1 MPTSFDHI
9 AIAESELGPF
19 IRFPNQAG
27 RAHGLLLQQQGAWE
41 LLRHGYA
48 SLQRVRTRA
57 FDFDGFHIKVQFN
70 PGRITSTSA
79 KVDPHS
85 IRERKCFLCVENLP
99 PAQRG
104 IACDGEYLLLC
115 NPFPIFP
122 EHFTISCTSHLPQR
136 IRAAFGTFLHF
147 AQDLGDLHTVFYN
160 GPACGASA
168 PDHLHFQAGNRA
180 FIPID
185 AEYEALKKT
194 HAVPLAESDVVR
206 AYAFEGCLR
215 HFIALESGNPG
226 ELLRAFEL
234 LYAILDE
241 GRAGDVEPM
250 LNLLGFYQ
258 AGEWRVLCFPRT
270 KHRPACYFREGASQL
285 LISPAA
291 VELGGVCTTPREQ
304 DFEKVT
310 REDIVQMY
318 DEVCLSMEGFAS
330 LSRRFA
336 DRLVNR

>member
-9 AIAESELGPF
+9 AIAESELAPF
-19 IRFPNQAG
+19 IRLPRPAG
-27 RAHGLLLQQQGAWE
+27 RAHGLLLQQQGVWE
-41 LLRHGYA
+41 LLRNGYN

-70 PGRITSTSA
+70 PGRIISTSA

-85 IRERKCFLCVENLP
+85 IRERKCFLCTENLP

-122 EHFTISCTSHLPQR
+122 EHFTISCTRHLPQR
-136 IRAAFGTFLHF
+136 IRAAFGTFLRF
-147 AQDLGDLHTVFYN
+147 VRDLGDLYTVFYN

-180 FIPID
+180 FLPID
-185 AEYEALKKT
+185 AEYESLRKT
-194 HAVPLAESDVVR
+194 RAVPLVESDALR
-206 AYAFEGCLR
+206 AYAFDGCLR
-215 HFIALESGNPG
+215 HFIALESGHADS
-226 ELLRAFEL
+226 LLGAFEA
-234 LYAILDE
+234 LYAILAE
-241 GRAGDVEPM
+241 GRAGDDEPL

-258 AGEWRVLCFPRT
+258 AGEWRVLCFPRA
-270 KHRPACYFREGASQL
+270 KHRPGFYFQEGESQL

-310 REDIVQMY
+310 RDHIVQMF
-318 DEVCLSMEGFAS
+318 DEVCLDSQAFKS
-330 LSRRFA
+330 LAGKLSARLGRR
-336 DRLVNR
+336 